1 MINLTVR
8 ARNKAFW
15 LALIPAVLLLIQVC
29 AVPFGY
35 AWDFANLGQQLT
47 AIVNAVFAVLSILGV
62 ITDPTTKGFGDSE
75 RAMTYVQPSERPASY
90 MTGTA
95 EPINTKPAE
104 EPKEEPAKEEV
115 NNA

>member
-1 MINLTVR
+1 MINFVVR

-15 LALIPAVLLLIQVC
+15 MAFIPAVLLLVQVC

-35 AWDFANLGQQLT
+35 TWDFANLGQQLT
-47 AIVNAVFAVLSILGV
+47 AIINAVFAVLSLLGV
-62 ITDPTTKGFGDSE
+62 ATDPTTAGFGDSA

-95 EPINTKPAE
+95 EPTNTKPAE
-104 EPKEEPAKEEV
+104 EPTKEEV

>member
-1 MINLTVR
+1 MINFTVR

-15 LALIPAVLLLIQVC
+15 LAFIPAVLLLVQVC

-35 AWDFANLGQQLT
+35 TWDFANLGQQLT
-47 AIVNAVFAVLSILGV
+47 AIVNAVFAVLSLLGV
-62 ITDPTTKGFGDSE
+62 VTDPTTAGFSDSA

-90 MTGTA
+90 MTGNA
-95 EPINTKPAE
+95 EPTNIQ
-104 EPKEEPAKEEV
+104 PKEEPTKEGV

>member
-15 LALIPAVLLLIQVC
+15 MAFIPAVLLLVQVC

-35 AWDFANLGQQLT
+35 TWDFANLGQQLT
-47 AIVNAVFAVLSILGV
+47 AIVNAVFAVLSLLGV
-62 ITDPTTKGFGDSE
+62 VTDPTTAGFSDSA

-90 MTGTA
+90 MTGNA

-104 EPKEEPAKEEV
+104 EPTKEEV

>member
-1 MINLTVR
+1 MINVVVR
-8 ARNKAFW
+8 MKNKAFW

-35 AWDFANLGQQLT
+35 TWDFANLGTQLT
-47 AIVNAVFAVLSILGV
+47 AIVNAAFSVLSILGV
-62 ITDPTTKGFGDSE
+62 VIDPTTKGFGDSA

-90 MTGTA
+90 MTGNA
-95 EPINTKPAE
+95 EPTNTQ
-104 EPKEEPAKEEV
+104 PKEEPTKEEV